1 MVMLIQWSVELVTR
15 IEIIPRLENH
25 LIDDCFYQDD
35 EIGEMRHTAFMV
47 ECGLEED
54 PPDGP
59 DVDPIPWGDMLLLK
73 IQHEQEQEQNRINE
87 DDSALDAWNQYIKK
101 LKAEEE
107 VRIPKCASSPKLQ
120 HVSYK
125 QYAPVA

>member
-1 MVMLIQWSVELVTR
+1 MTHFFSYSLLFLS
-15 IEIIPRLENH
+15 RLMNDV
-25 LIDDCFYQDD
+25 IDSDSF
-35 EIGEMRHTAFMV
+35 IHSRSKT
-47 ECGLEED
+47 
-54 PPDGP
+54 
-59 DVDPIPWGDMLLLK
+59 K
-73 IQHEQEQEQNRINE
+73 QNRINE